1 MKRSIQKG
9 FTLVEL
15 MIVVAIIGILAA
27 VALPQ
32 YQEYTIRGKVTN
44 LMSSI
49 DQIKS
54 CVTSQYTTD
63 PGKMADVTS
72 MCSQAS
78 NAYFAKIEPA
88 ATGFTITAGATD
100 IGANLSATMSNN
112 YSLQSAAGGGLTW
125 TCTGS
130 PTKYFPTGC
139 RASS

>member
-32 YQEYTIRGKVTN
+32 YQDYVIRGKVSN
-44 LMSSI
+44 LINAYDS
-49 DQIKS
+49 IKS

-72 MCSQAS
+72 MCSQAA
-78 NAYFAKIEPA
+78 NAYFASIAPA
-88 ATGFTITAGATD
+88 ASGFTISTPASS
-100 IGANLSATMSNN
+100 IGASLAATMTNDYAAQSAT
-112 YSLQSAAGGGLTW
+112 GGNLTW
-125 TCTGS
+125 TCAGT
-130 PTKYFPTGC
+130 PKQYFPTGC
-139 RASS
+139 RGS

>member
-44 LMSSI
+44 LMSAYDS
-49 DQIKS
+49 IKS

-63 PGKMADVTS
+63 PGAMANVST
-72 MCSQAS
+72 MCNQAA
-78 NAYFAKIEPA
+78 NAYFGAITPA
-88 ATGFTITAGATD
+88 ASGFSIAAGATA
-100 IGANLSATMSNN
+100 IGADISATMSND
-112 YSLQSAAGGGLTW
+112 YTAQSAAGGNLTW
-125 TCTGS
+125 TCKGT
-130 PTKYFPTGC
+130 PAKYFPIGC
-139 RASS
+139 RAS